1 MFIGLRASPIV
12 SFLGLFVTA
21 VVMTVVT
28 FSVIFATYASAAAAL
43 ALRNP
48 FIVRDHIGHSGAF
61 G

>member
-1 MFIGLRASPIV
+1 LRASPIV

-21 VVMTVVT
+21 VVITVVT
-28 FSVIFATYASAAAAL
+28 FSVMFATYASIVAIS